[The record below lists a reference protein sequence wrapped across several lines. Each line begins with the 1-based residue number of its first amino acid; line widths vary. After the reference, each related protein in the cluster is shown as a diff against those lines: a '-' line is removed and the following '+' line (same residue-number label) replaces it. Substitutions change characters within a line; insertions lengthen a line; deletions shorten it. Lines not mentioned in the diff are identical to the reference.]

1 MVYLISTIILWIC
14 ILVYLRLAPIF
25 NIIDKPNERSS
36 HTEVTIRGGG
46 VVIVLSIV
54 IVAFIEPY
62 YWLPATGAFLLGVI
76 SFVDDQMDL
85 SRRLRFSCH
94 LLAVSILFAALGL
107 FSSEM
112 LPSFWLLP
120 LLYILVIG
128 TINAYN
134 FMDGINGITGLYS
147 LVLLG
152 ALQYVNI
159 KQHPFVEPELIW
171 LPMIACGIFLFY
183 NFRPKAKCFAGDVGS
198 ITMAYWIVYLLLKLI
213 FLSGDISYLFFLCLY
228 GVDTVLTIVHRLYL
242 RQNIFQPHRMH
253 FYQILANEKG
263 LPHLLVAGIYATLQ
277 AVIIA
282 LILFSELSFPVLA
295 IICLL
300 PLLVS
305 YSLKFKW
312 TTSADIPTNQP
323 GDFV

>member
-46 VVIVLSIV
+46 VVFVLSIV
-54 IVAFIEPY
+54 IAAFIEPY
-62 YWLPATGAFLLGVI
+62 YWLPVTGAFLLGVI

-183 NFRPKAKCFAGDVGS
+183 NFRRKAKCFAGDVGS
-198 ITMAYWIVYLLLKLI
+198 ITIAYWIVYLLLKLI
-213 FLSGDISYLFFLCLY
+213 FISGNLPYVLFLCLY
-228 GVDTVLTIVHRLYL
+228 GVDAVMTILHRLYL
-242 RQNIFQPHRMH
+242 RQNIFQAHRMH
-253 FYQILANEKG
+253 FYQILVNEKG
-263 LPHLLVAGIYATLQ
+263 FSHVSVASCYGMIQAAIIVLV
-277 AVIIA
+277 
-282 LILFSELSFPVLA
+282 LFSGLSFWTLSIVCLA
-295 IICLL
+295 
-300 PLLVS
+300 PLLTL
-305 YSLKFKW
+305 YGLKFKW
-312 TTSADIPTNQP
+312 LATDKSVTS
-323 GDFV
+323 